1 MDKKSFPLNTGCSIL
16 SWFKTP
22 IAFKIMLELYG
33 IFEVLIKSTKLEHMK
48 SINWSTISYQN
59 IFNLA
64 YLGITCQ
71 RKSKDFVSVFSHV
84 VTHSTF

>member
-33 IFEVLIKSTKLEHMK
+33 IFEEVIDKKYKIGTYEKYKLI
-48 SINWSTISYQN
+48 NNFISKHFQFGLSWN
-59 IFNLA
+59 NL
-64 YLGITCQ
+64 
-71 RKSKDFVSVFSHV
+71 SKKIERFC
-84 VTHSTF
+84 